1 MDTLLEL
8 RLNRKQVKELLAQL
22 SQNLEEME
30 NCLSDY
36 AVSCFEITRVT
47 VNDDT
52 DFLYWI
58 RIEEREELDGRK
70 YYLLQLLKEEQSR

>member
-8 RLNRKQVKELLAQL
+8 RLSKKQVKEVLEQL
-22 SQNLEEME
+22 TQNLEEME

-36 AVSCFEITRVT
+36 AVGCFEVTRVT
-47 VNDDT
+47 ADKDT

-58 RIEEREELDGRK
+58 RVEEHEELDGRK
-70 YYLLQLLKEEQSR
+70 YYLLQFLKEEQSR

>member
-1 MDTLLEL
+1 MDTLLEI
-8 RLNRKQVKELLAQL
+8 RLSKKQVKEALAQL
-22 SQNLEEME
+22 TQNLDEME

-36 AVSCFEITRVT
+36 AVSCFEIDRVS
-47 VNDDT
+47 VDENI

-58 RIEEREELDGRK
+58 RIEEREEEDRK